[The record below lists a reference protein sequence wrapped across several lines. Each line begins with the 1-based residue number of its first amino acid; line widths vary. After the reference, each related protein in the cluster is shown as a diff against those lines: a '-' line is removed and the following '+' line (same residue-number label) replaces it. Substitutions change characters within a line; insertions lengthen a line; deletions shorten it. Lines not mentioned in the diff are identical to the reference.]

1 MRTMQIRIPEVLLL
15 DPALTTVEVERRSQ
29 FLMGLKYFELGQLT
43 SGQAAELCGLSRTAF
58 LTEASR
64 LGVAVADLSKEEMQ
78 DEFANA

>member
-1 MRTMQIRIPEVLLL
+1 MQIRIPEVLLL
-15 DPALTTVEVERRSQ
+15 DPAQTTTEVERRSQ
-29 FLMGLKYFELGQLT
+29 FLMGLKYFELGQFT
-43 SGQAAELCGLSRTAF
+43 YGQAAELCGLSLMAF